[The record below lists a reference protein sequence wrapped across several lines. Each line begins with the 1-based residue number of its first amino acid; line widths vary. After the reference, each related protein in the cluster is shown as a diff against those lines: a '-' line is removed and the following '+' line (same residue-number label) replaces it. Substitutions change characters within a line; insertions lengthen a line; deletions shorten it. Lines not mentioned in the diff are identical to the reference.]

1 MKKITGFAVLIAL
14 FSCVSYAGSV
24 PFNYA
29 YLLSDNVHQ
38 PIFSSYASA
47 DESIE
52 NNNLIFLAD
61 FTAIKGN
68 EISAYDNYLGPTNA
82 FIFWEPLRNREYKG
96 GIFFSPIYLRADAGK
111 PGYITESRQYLI
123 GVRGANQVIRGSL
136 GWILDENSDD
146 AGFAHINLYGFDLM
160 ASVNLSGNLT
170 DLNFMKL
177 FETGRTGRIGPVISY
192 YGFYDTLKAGV
203 KWDRI
208 MPADFIELSAEGMA
222 DVYNRGLGAGISH
235 ISAGALFKFEND
247 LALKIAGS
255 YSEEYFYEGLWG
267 GQVQISA
274 FDNVFISAS
283 YNYNESIMLNP
294 VKNKLFLSA
303 RVSAF
308 ITSEKQGSAVSP
320 AESVIKDNL
329 SDKTIGVE
337 SFIFDQNLKS
347 KGAMRRHLKNGFVST
362 ASVIT
367 AAAAGGLVLILGTP
381 QDASY
386 AAVGGA
392 LLGYWLSPSLFEIIY

>member
-1 MKKITGFAVLIAL
+1 MKKLTLTLIIITIL
-14 FSCVSYAGSV
+14 SCVSYAGSV

-29 YLLSDNVHQ
+29 YLLADNVHR
-38 PIFSSYASA
+38 PIFLSFASA
-47 DESIE
+47 DELIE
-52 NNNLIFLAD
+52 KNNLLFLAD
-61 FTAIKGN
+61 FTAFKGN
-68 EISAYDNYLGPTNA
+68 EISAYDNYIGPTSA
-82 FIFWEPLRNREYKG
+82 FIFWEPLKNREYKG
-96 GIFFSPIYLRADAGK
+96 GIFFSPVYLRADAGK

-123 GVRGANQVIRGSL
+123 GVRAGNQVFRGAL

-146 AGFAHINLYGFDLM
+146 AGFVHANFYGFDLM
-160 ASVNLSGNLT
+160 ASVNFSGNLT
-170 DLNFMKL
+170 DLNFIKL
-177 FETGRTGRIGPVISY
+177 FETGRAGRIGPVISY

-203 KWDRI
+203 IWDRI

-222 DVYNRGLGAGISH
+222 DVYNRGLGAGMSY
-235 ISAGALFKFEND
+235 ISAAALFKFEND

-267 GQVQISA
+267 GQVQIA
-274 FDNVFISAS
+274 VFNNFFIAAS
-283 YNYNESIMLNP
+283 YNYNDSIVMNP
-294 VKNKLFLSA
+294 LRNQLFLSV
-303 RVSAF
+303 RVSAS
-308 ITSEKQGSAVSP
+308 IAYEKQGTAVSP

-337 SFIFDQNLKS
+337 SFIFDQNLKT
-347 KGAMRRHLKNGFVST
+347 KDAMRSHLKNGFVST

-392 LLGYWLSPSLFEIIY
+392 LLGYWLSPSLFEIVY

>member
-1 MKKITGFAVLIAL
+1 MKKLTFALIVITIL
-14 FSCVSYAGSV
+14 SCVSYAGSV

-29 YLLSDNVHQ
+29 YLLDNVHR
-38 PIFSSYASA
+38 PIFLSFASA
-47 DESIE
+47 DELIE
-52 NNNLIFLAD
+52 KNNLMFLAD
-61 FTAIKGN
+61 FTAVKGDN
-68 EISAYDNYLGPTNA
+68 INSYDNYLGPTSA
-82 FIFWEPLRNREYKG
+82 FIFWEPLKNREYRG
-96 GIFFSPIYLRADAGK
+96 GIFFSPVYLRADAGK

-123 GVRGANQVIRGSL
+123 GVRAGNQVFRGSL

-146 AGFAHINLYGFDLM
+146 AGFAHVNLYGFDLK
-160 ASVNLSGNLT
+160 ASVNISGNIA
-170 DLNFMKL
+170 DLNLIKL
-177 FETGRTGRIGPVISY
+177 FETGRAGRIGPLFSY
-192 YGFYDTLKAGV
+192 HGFYDTLKAGV
-203 KWDRI
+203 IWDRI

-222 DVYNRGLGAGISH
+222 DIYNRGLGAGISH
-235 ISAGALFKFEND
+235 ICAAALFRFEHD

-267 GQVQISA
+267 GQVQIAA
-274 FDNVFISAS
+274 FNNFFIAAS
-283 YNYNESIMLNP
+283 YNYNDSIVMNP
-294 VKNKLFLSA
+294 LKNQLFLSA
-303 RVSAF
+303 RVSAS
-308 ITSEKQGSAVSP
+308 IAYEKQGTAVSP

-347 KGAMRRHLKNGFVST
+347 KDAMRSHLKNGFVST

-367 AAAAGGLVLILGTP
+367 AAAAAGLVLILATP